1 MLFLVEFCRYSLE
14 KHVTIL
20 IFNKEDVMNTNAI
33 DANKSLNQAIQ
44 TKGVTQN
51 ADVKVEPEAADKVQ
65 PVVQKLDSIE
75 LGTAT
80 SEDIGTYT
88 VDRKKINEIKQDFA
102 RNTESFKKMVTAM
115 LEKQGKKVNQVLKD
129 LAEGKEVDIT
139 VDSETQAAAQ
149 EAISED
155 GYFGVNKTSERI
167 IEFAKAL
174 SGGDKSKIES
184 LRNAFEEGFE
194 SAKEAFGGELPE
206 ISQQTYDKVMQGFDD
221 WAKEA

>member
-1 MLFLVEFCRYSLE
+1 
-14 KHVTIL
+14 
-20 IFNKEDVMNTNAI
+20 MNTNAI

-102 RNTESFKKMVTAM
+102 RNTESFKKMVAAM
-115 LEKQGKKVNQVLKD
+115 LEKQGLKVNQVLKD
-129 LAEGKEVDIT
+129 LAEGKDVEIT
-139 VDSETQAAAQ
+139 VDSETQASAQ
-149 EAISED
+149 EAISEN
-155 GYFGVNKTSERI
+155 GYYGVNKTSERI
-167 IEFAKAL
+167 IDFAKAL
-174 SGGDKSKIES
+174 SGGDKSKIET
-184 LRNAFEEGFE
+184 LRNAFKEGFE

-221 WAKEA
+221 WAKE

>member
-1 MLFLVEFCRYSLE
+1 
-14 KHVTIL
+14 
-20 IFNKEDVMNTNAI
+20 MNTNAI
-33 DANKSLNQAIQ
+33 DANKAMNQGIH

-51 ADVKVEPEAADKVQ
+51 PDVKVEPEAADKVQ

-88 VDRKKINEIKQDFA
+88 VDRKKIDEIKQDFA
-102 RNTESFKKMVTAM
+102 RNTESFKKMVEAM
-115 LEKQGKKVNQVLKD
+115 IEKQGKNVNQVLKD
-129 LAEGKEVDIT
+129 LLAGKEVDIV

-149 EAISED
+149 ESISED

-167 IEFAKAL
+167 VDFAKAL
-174 SGGDKSKIES
+174 SGGDKSKLEA
-184 LRNAFEEGFE
+184 LRNAFKEGFE
-194 SAKEAFGGELPE
+194 SAKKAFGGELPE

-221 WAKEA
+221 WANEE

>member
-1 MLFLVEFCRYSLE
+1 
-14 KHVTIL
+14 
-20 IFNKEDVMNTNAI
+20 MNTNAI

-102 RNTESFKKMVTAM
+102 RNTASFKKMVEAM
-115 LEKQGKKVNQVLKD
+115 IEKQGKKVNQVLKD

-167 IEFAKAL
+167 IDFAKAL
-174 SGGDKSKIES
+174 SGGDKSKLET
-184 LRNAFEEGFE
+184 LKNAFKEGFE

>member
-1 MLFLVEFCRYSLE
+1 
-14 KHVTIL
+14 
-20 IFNKEDVMNTNAI
+20 MNTNAI
-33 DANKSLNQAIQ
+33 DANKPLNQAIQ

-65 PVVQKLDSIE
+65 PIVQKLDSIE

-80 SEDIGTYT
+80 SQDIGTYT

-102 RNTESFKKMVTAM
+102 RNTESFKKMVETM
-115 LEKQGKKVNQVLKD
+115 IEKQGKKVSQVLKD
-129 LAEGKEVDIT
+129 LAEGKDVQIT

-167 IEFAKAL
+167 IDFAKAL
-174 SGGDKSKIES
+174 SGGDKSKIET
-184 LRNAFEEGFE
+184 LRNAFKEGFE

-221 WAKEA
+221 WAKEE

>member
-1 MLFLVEFCRYSLE
+1 
-14 KHVTIL
+14 
-20 IFNKEDVMNTNAI
+20 MNTNAI

-44 TKGVTQN
+44 TKGITQN

-102 RNTESFKKMVTAM
+102 RNTESFKKMVAAM
-115 LEKQGKKVNQVLKD
+115 LEKQGLKVNQVLKD
-129 LAEGKEVDIT
+129 LAEGKDVEIT
-139 VDSETQAAAQ
+139 VDSETQASAQ

-155 GYFGVNKTSERI
+155 GYYGVNKTSERI
-167 IEFAKAL
+167 IDFAKAL
-174 SGGDKSKIES
+174 SGGDKSKIET
-184 LRNAFEEGFE
+184 LRNAFKEGFE

-221 WAKEA
+221 WANEE

>member
-1 MLFLVEFCRYSLE
+1 
-14 KHVTIL
+14 
-20 IFNKEDVMNTNAI
+20 MNTNAI

-44 TKGVTQN
+44 TKGITQN

-102 RNTESFKKMVTAM
+102 RNTESFKKMVAAM
-115 LEKQGKKVNQVLKD
+115 LEKQGLKVNQVLKD
-129 LAEGKEVDIT
+129 LAEGKDVEFT
-139 VDSETQAAAQ
+139 VDSETQASAQ

-155 GYFGVNKTSERI
+155 GYYGVNKTSERI
-167 IEFAKAL
+167 IDFAKAL
-174 SGGDKSKIES
+174 SGGDKSKIET
-184 LRNAFEEGFE
+184 LRNAFKEGFE

-221 WAKEA
+221 WANEE

>member
-1 MLFLVEFCRYSLE
+1 
-14 KHVTIL
+14 
-20 IFNKEDVMNTNAI
+20 MNTNAI
-33 DANKSLNQAIQ
+33 DANKALNQAIQ

-75 LGTAT
+75 LGTTT

-88 VDRKKINEIKQDFA
+88 VDRKKIDEIKADFA
-102 RNTESFKKMVTAM
+102 RNTESFKKMVEAM
-115 LEKQGKKVNQVLKD
+115 IEKQGKKVNQVLKD
-129 LAEGKEVDIT
+129 LAEGKDVDIT
-139 VDSETQAAAQ
+139 IDSETQAAAQ

-167 IEFAKAL
+167 VDFAKAL
-174 SGGDKSKIES
+174 SGGDKSKLET
-184 LRNAFEEGFE
+184 LRNAFKEGFE
-194 SAKEAFGGELPE
+194 SAKEAFGGELPD

-221 WAKEA
+221 WAKEE

>member
-1 MLFLVEFCRYSLE
+1 
-14 KHVTIL
+14 
-20 IFNKEDVMNTNAI
+20 MNTNAI

>member
-1 MLFLVEFCRYSLE
+1 
-14 KHVTIL
+14 
-20 IFNKEDVMNTNAI
+20 MNTNAI

-102 RNTESFKKMVTAM
+102 RNTESFKKMVAAM
-115 LEKQGKKVNQVLKD
+115 LEKQGLKVNQVLKD
-129 LAEGKEVDIT
+129 LAEGKDVEIT
-139 VDSETQAAAQ
+139 VDSETQASAQ
-149 EAISED
+149 EAISEN
-155 GYFGVNKTSERI
+155 GYYGVNKTSERI
-167 IEFAKAL
+167 IDFAKAL
-174 SGGDKSKIES
+174 SGGDKSKIET
-184 LRNAFEEGFE
+184 LRNAFKEGFE

>member
-1 MLFLVEFCRYSLE
+1 
-14 KHVTIL
+14 
-20 IFNKEDVMNTNAI
+20 MNTNAI

-102 RNTESFKKMVTAM
+102 RNTESFKKMVEAM
-115 LEKQGKKVNQVLKD
+115 IEKQGKKVNQVLKD

-167 IEFAKAL
+167 IDFAKAL
-174 SGGDKSKIES
+174 SGGDKSKLET
-184 LRNAFEEGFE
+184 LRNAFKEGFE

-221 WAKEA
+221 WASEE

>member
-1 MLFLVEFCRYSLE
+1 
-14 KHVTIL
+14 
-20 IFNKEDVMNTNAI
+20 MNTNAI
-33 DANKSLNQAIQ
+33 DANKALNQAIQ

-102 RNTESFKKMVTAM
+102 RNTESFKKMVEAM
-115 LEKQGKKVNQVLKD
+115 IEKQGKKVSQVLKD
-129 LAEGKEVDIT
+129 LADGKEVDIV

-167 IEFAKAL
+167 VDFAKAL
-174 SGGDKSKIES
+174 SGGDKSKIET
-184 LRNAFEEGFE
+184 LRNAFKEGFE

-206 ISQQTYDKVMQGFDD
+206 ISQQTYDKVMQDFDD
-221 WAKEA
+221 WAKEE